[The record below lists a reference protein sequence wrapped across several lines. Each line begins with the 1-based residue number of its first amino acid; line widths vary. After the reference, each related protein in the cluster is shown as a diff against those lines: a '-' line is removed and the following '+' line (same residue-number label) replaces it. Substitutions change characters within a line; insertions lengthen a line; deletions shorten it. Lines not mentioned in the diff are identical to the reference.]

1 MTIKARIF
9 YVLLFIGLNVIG
21 NSIGSAFLAILAL
34 PLVVLVIIPALSRIT
49 KLDLLQSKISAW
61 FIKFNAANERA
72 AKKYDEERKK
82 KELEKAANK
91 SLKDLFNNVN
101 DDLSS
106 RVASVSNWNF
116 FGEIISAKL
125 IDEFSLS
132 EIDKDMINNNQFL
145 KIYRIIEVKFK
156 GDIYESLESD
166 YSGDNT
172 TYKKD
177 KSKLVKNNADYNFRF
192 TCEQYFNIVGNIE
205 DLKGK
210 DTIKDIYEDF
220 NVAMNPGENEL
231 DKESMEMLKEDE
243 SFNNIYIVNRGTYID
258 LFDLNR
264 NIFLWKETGFDEVVS
279 GKKPRV
285 GGNNISFEK
294 AIAFQMAIS
303 LKMYPGFDPLDDEDK
318 EKAYHEGDFANGV
331 IFELPLV
338 QAPK

>member
-1 MTIKARIF
+1 MIS
-9 YVLLFIGLNVIG
+9 LNPV
-21 NSIGSAFLAILAL
+21 
-34 PLVVLVIIPALSRIT
+34 
-49 KLDLLQSKISAW
+49 KMKI
-61 FIKFNAANERA
+61 
-72 AKKYDEERKK
+72 
-82 KELEKAANK
+82 
-91 SLKDLFNNVN
+91 
-101 DDLSS
+101 DLS
-106 RVASVSNWNF
+106 
-116 FGEIISAKL
+116 L
-125 IDEFSLS
+125 
-132 EIDKDMINNNQFL
+132 NNQFL

>member
-61 FIKFNAANERA
+61 FIKFKAANERA
-72 AKKYDEERKK
+72 AKEYDEERKK
-82 KELEKAANK
+82 KELEEAANK

-101 DDLSS
+101 DDFLS
-106 RVASVSNWNF
+106 RAASVSNWNF

-132 EIDKDMINNNQFL
+132 EINREMIKNNQFL

-156 GDIYESLESD
+156 GDIYENLELDGSA
-166 YSGDNT
+166 DNII
-172 TYKKD
+172 YKKD

-205 DLKGK
+205 DLKEK
-210 DTIKDIYEDF
+210 DTIKDIYENF

-264 NIFLWKETGFDEVVS
+264 NIFFWKETGFDEVVS

-285 GGNNISFEK
+285 GGNNIGFEK
-294 AIAFQMAIS
+294 AIASQMAIS

-318 EKAYHEGDFANGV
+318 EKAYYEGDFANGV
-331 IFELPLV
+331 IFDLPMV